1 MQPST
6 SNGTGAIVRT
16 TGAKLTTPDIGAA
29 TATSITTAALSVTAL
44 SDGKIPYHASDA
56 SGLADGPTKTDVDSA
71 VSLKHAAVTIDGTS
85 PLSLSTQAIS
95 LKNDA
100 AEAITEVDTG
110 ALADS
115 DTVVPTSKAI
125 KDALIQAN
133 VTGLKT
139 SDGPTFDHAH
149 MTNGLLERDRSV
161 AMGEWINVAY
171 SAGNFTAGTGTWT
184 VEEEDQLTLKYT
196 LIGKTAILVLTLVN
210 TTVSD
215 ITAYLAVALPFTSTG
230 TIVGSLCRIIENGV
244 QKSGFPYMSASGSKL
259 YIYILGASFAA
270 AGADKTTIQLTF
282 ITEIT

>member
-1 MQPST
+1 M
-6 SNGTGAIVRT
+6 AVEW
-16 TGAKLTTPDIGAA
+16 K
-29 TATSITTAALSVTAL
+29 
-44 SDGKIPYHASDA
+44 KIAF
-56 SGLADGPTKTDVDSA
+56 ADD
-71 VSLKHAAVTIDGTS
+71 LHAAVTIDGTS

-171 SAGNFTAGTGTWT
+171 SAGNFTAATGTWT
-184 VEEEDQLTLKYT
+184 VEEADQVTLKYT
-196 LIGKTAILVLTLVN
+196 LIGKTAILVLSLSN

-215 ITAYLAVALPFTSTG
+215 TTAYLAVTLPFTSAEV
-230 TIVGSLCRIIENGV
+230 IVGSLCRIIENGV
-244 QKSGFPYMSASGSKL
+244 QKSGFSYMSASGSKL